1 MAYTNCDLILSV
13 KDAEDHKKWLKTRDL
28 GITYREFVIQDAVHA
43 ADLMAQRLHWM
54 AEVSDE
60 TPHRMADY
68 KEALEDFERLQEKA
82 VNLIKDDYGKW
93 EAENDA

>member
-1 MAYTNCDLILSV
+1 MQT
-13 KDAEDHKKWLKTRDL
+13 
-28 GITYREFVIQDAVHA
+28 TYREFVIQDAVHA

-60 TPHRMADY
+60 TPHRIASY
-68 KEALEDFERLQEKA
+68 EEALEDFQRLQEKA
-82 VNLIKDDYGKW
+82 VNLINDDYRKW

>member
-1 MAYTNCDLILSV
+1 MQMS
-13 KDAEDHKKWLKTRDL
+13 
-28 GITYREFVIQDAVHA
+28 YREFVIHDAVRA
-43 ADLMAQRLHWM
+43 ADLMAQRLHWL

-68 KEALEDFERLQEKA
+68 KEALEDFQRLQKKA
-82 VNLIKDDYGKW
+82 VYLINDDYRKW

>member
-1 MAYTNCDLILSV
+1 MGRCSNLHVYFSR
-13 KDAEDHKKWLKTRDL
+13 KDNKMQTS
-28 GITYREFVIQDAVHA
+28 YREFVIHDAVRA
-43 ADLMAQRLHWM
+43 ADLMAQRLHWL

-68 KEALEDFERLQEKA
+68 KEALEDFQRLQKKA
-82 VNLIKDDYGKW
+82 VNLINDDYRKW

>member
-1 MAYTNCDLILSV
+1 MG
-13 KDAEDHKKWLKTRDL
+13 KTFGVLHVYFSRKER
-28 GITYREFVIQDAVHA
+28 IMQTTYREFVIQDAVHA

-60 TPHRMADY
+60 TPHRMASY

>member
-1 MAYTNCDLILSV
+1 MQT
-13 KDAEDHKKWLKTRDL
+13 
-28 GITYREFVIQDAVHA
+28 TYREFVIQDAVHA

-93 EAENDA
+93 EAESDEYPDYDDEDEDQEEDEDGELI